1 MRSSPLLVVFAA
13 LGAFLLP
20 APGARAAE
28 RFWNV
33 GSGNW
38 ASFGNWNPQA
48 VPGPSDHAIVSN
60 GGLSRINT
68 SAIGAVTAASAW
80 NGGTIQIVNQ
90 GSLLV
95 GTDLVLGRSSTH
107 GTLNVLSTS
116 SISFFSGGMTVV
128 GSMRLGVLSGVG
140 NVNQNAGTII
150 VGSDVILGDTRDS
163 SSMFNPA
170 GIYTLSENGYLR
182 TTNLRV
188 GANNSASGNFS
199 LSGFAHLR
207 VLENVDVG
215 SSSGRGTFVQTGG
228 RLEAPGSMFISAP
241 AGGAG
246 SSYTLSGGTFDSR
259 LTWVSSRSTFTYTGG
274 TVVPRFLHLSSD
286 GRIVIAPGG
295 GRVLPAVSVTF
306 HDTTGALDVNDN
318 TLELANVTTLAPLRD
333 LLARGY
339 NGGSWTGKGITS
351 SAAAAVA
358 AGGSPR
364 RTALGYTFDPS
375 TITIK
380 YARAGDAD
388 LDGNVNLADFNR
400 LASGFG
406 STNGFWFTGDFNYDG
421 LVNLTDFNQLAANF
435 GVSAAGPGVTPE
447 DWAALASAVP
457 EPGIAVPCLL
467 AALAATQAR
476 RTRRG

>member
-1 MRSSPLLVVFAA
+1 
-13 LGAFLLP
+13 
-20 APGARAAE
+20 
-28 RFWNV
+28 
-33 GSGNW
+33 
-38 ASFGNWNPQA
+38 
-48 VPGPSDHAIVSN
+48 
-60 GGLSRINT
+60 
-68 SAIGAVTAASAW
+68 
-80 NGGTIQIVNQ
+80 
-90 GSLLV
+90 
-95 GTDLVLGRSSTH
+95 
-107 GTLNVLSTS
+107 
-116 SISFFSGGMTVV
+116 
-128 GSMRLGVLSGVG
+128 
-140 NVNQNAGTII
+140 
-150 VGSDVILGDTRDS
+150 
-163 SSMFNPA
+163 
-170 GIYTLSENGYLR
+170 
-182 TTNLRV
+182 
-188 GANNSASGNFS
+188 
-199 LSGFAHLR
+199 
-207 VLENVDVG
+207 
-215 SSSGRGTFVQTGG
+215 
-228 RLEAPGSMFISAP
+228 
-241 AGGAG
+241 
-246 SSYTLSGGTFDSR
+246 
-259 LTWVSSRSTFTYTGG
+259 
-274 TVVPRFLHLSSD
+274 
-286 GRIVIAPGG
+286 VIAPGG